1 MLLNL
6 GLGLGGAVAATFI
19 DITNPTSFEITYII
33 DALTTLVYFAIKI
46 LVCLLLIVWTR
57 ATLPRFRYDKLMA
70 FGWKV
75 LLPIGLA
82 NVMVTAILI
91 ALGVPGYK

>member
-1 MLLNL
+1 
-6 GLGLGGAVAATFI
+6 
-19 DITNPTSFEITYII
+19 
-33 DALTTLVYFAIKI
+33 
-46 LVCLLLIVWTR
+46 
-57 ATLPRFRYDKLMA
+57 
-70 FGWKV
+70 V